1 MSGNLLVIPYGDK
14 WAIEEE
20 DSDIR
25 IVHNTREDA
34 IREARKMAR
43 DKRVD
48 MSVRD
53 SSSPTNE

>member
-1 MSGNLLVIPYGDK
+1 MSGNLYVIPFGDK

-20 DSDIR
+20 DSDVR

-43 DKRVD
+43 DKKVD
-48 MSVRD
+48 FSIND
-53 SSSPTNE
+53 NKTPPGE

>member
-1 MSGNLLVIPYGDK
+1 MSGNLYVIPFGDK

-20 DSDIR
+20 NSDII

-43 DKRVD
+43 DNRVD
-48 MSVRD
+48 VTIND
-53 SSSPTNE
+53 NNAPPGE